1 MKEEKEYIQ
10 LLLEKFMD
18 STTTVDEE
26 RVLKEYF
33 SAHDD
38 IPEEWEA
45 YAVLFRGFCR
55 KSSVAHKGRNHV
67 YPWVAVAAAAIVC
80 VFLLYIGNDGSDR
93 ELAVTEVP
101 CDTLKTLITPQT
113 NSVEE
118 RTGMLT
124 ATAGTKKKRTAKKH
138 ADVIPQQEADSPE
151 ASEPDDSD
159 ELSDEQIMQEYI
171 AANFMT
177 LDERMQMEELKRTI
191 SMCQESGGGLS
202 ECLNGIGRMV
212 NIEEYDF

>member
-1 MKEEKEYIQ
+1 
-10 LLLEKFMD
+10 MD

-33 SAHDD
+33 LAHDD

-45 YAVLFRGFCR
+45 YAVLFKGFCR
-55 KSSVAHKGRNHV
+55 KSSVAHKGRNHF
-67 YPWVAVAAAAIVC
+67 YPWVAVAAATIVC
-80 VFLLYIGNDGSDR
+80 VFLLYIGNDDSDR

-101 CDTLKTLITPQT
+101 CDTLKTLITLQT

-118 RTGMLT
+118 RTEMLT

-151 ASEPDDSD
+151 ASEPYDSD
-159 ELSDEQIMQEYI
+159 ELIMQEYI

-177 LDERMQMEELKRTI
+177 LDERMQMEELKRTM